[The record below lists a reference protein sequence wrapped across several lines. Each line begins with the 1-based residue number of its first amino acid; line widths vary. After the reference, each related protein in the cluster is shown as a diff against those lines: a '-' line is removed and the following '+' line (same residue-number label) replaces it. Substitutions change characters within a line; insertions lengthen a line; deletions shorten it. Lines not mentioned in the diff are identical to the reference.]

1 MIRPLT
7 SLTLLL
13 AAGAGLYLYHVKHR
27 TLLLDRQI
35 TATLHETEALRAK
48 EGLLHAEWALLNQPD
63 RLADLAAR
71 HLALKPLAP
80 AQFVP
85 LAELDRHLPA
95 IVLASTAPGGE
106 GEDAAPAAS
115 LSVPPEAPQSVSGTG
130 AAETRPPS
138 VAALAPPLPAVPA
151 RGATAHPAPSHK
163 PPPGTPGGDAAGPA
177 LRGAA
182 ANAAPRRPTPPAI
195 APRPVVAS
203 VLRPVAASLLIDPP
217 RPARAPQTA
226 AIPVPAASSA
236 LGGPHVA
243 LPPPVPPP
251 QSRADGP

>member
-7 SLTLLL
+7 SMTLLL

-35 TATLHETEALRAK
+35 TATLRETGALRAR
-48 EGLLHAEWALLNQPD
+48 EGLLQAEWALLNQPD

-95 IVLASTAPGGE
+95 VVLASTAPAGGPAGDDE
-106 GEDAAPAAS
+106 GAA
-115 LSVPPEAPQSVSGTG
+115 LSTTD
-130 AAETRPPS
+130 AAETKPPS
-138 VAALAPPLPAVPA
+138 VAALAPPLPA
-151 RGATAHPAPSHK
+151 TLAHDANPRPAPSRK
-163 PPPGTPGGDAAGPA
+163 PAPGGDAATPA
-177 LRGAA
+177 LRVAA
-182 ANAAPRRPTPPAI
+182 ASVAPRRPTPPAI

-203 VLRPVAASLLIDPP
+203 VLRPIATRVFLDPP

-226 AIPVPAASSA
+226 VAPVPAASSA

-251 QSRADGP
+251 QNRADEP